1 MEERDPHL
9 NQAYREARHPEPS
22 PGLDARIL
30 EAARQALAR
39 PKPTGRSRWFTWALP
54 LSSAVVLVLGISLL
68 FEAQQ
73 QAPEYME
80 PPKAIPP
87 TGQGG
92 IDDAAPA
99 PLPAEPTVR
108 LPYLAQQE
116 SVPQADASE
125 SVEPMGTDVQSGPA
139 LPQERAAVE
148 QLENSGSVAAP
159 APAPEPFPAQA
170 GAAAALSPAPQP
182 AARAEAHP
190 MPQAVP
196 MAAQESSDATTKMKR
211 PPAARMV
218 PPPTASAVAP
228 GQETAPAFSF
238 SQGLGKRKAAAPAT
252 ERPEQMVE
260 TIRRLLREGRQEEA
274 RKALEKLRRT
284 YPGFALPEDLKDL

>member
-1 MEERDPHL
+1 M
-9 NQAYREARHPEPS
+9 
-22 PGLDARIL
+22 
-30 EAARQALAR
+30 
-39 PKPTGRSRWFTWALP
+39 K
-54 LSSAVVLVLGISLL
+54 
-68 FEAQQ
+68 
-73 QAPEYME
+73 

-228 GQETAPAFSF
+228 GQETAPAFS
-238 SQGLGKRKAAAPAT
+238 SARAWASA
-252 ERPEQMVE
+252 RPQP
-260 TIRRLLREGRQEEA
+260 RRLKGRNRWWRRFA
-274 RKALEKLRRT
+274 GCCGRGDRRRRGRHWRNSGGLIRGLPCRRT
-284 YPGFALPEDLKDL
+284 